1 MTREQLIE
9 EIEEKL
15 PYLGAV
21 TLALIAEL
29 IRLQA

>member
-1 MTREQLIE
+1 MTPDEARKY
-9 EIEEKL
+9 IEEKL
-15 PYLGAV
+15 PFLGAV